1 MVVLVRFWVLAVV
14 VVRLALLGGDPFHIG
29 SLARF
34 IRVLSSLAV
43 RLLCSLLP
51 PAWVLSLVV
60 GAVCCL
66 ELSAHDRCGRLRGGA
81 IVGLLVGLG

>member
-14 VVRLALLGGDPFHIG
+14 VVRFALLGGDPFHIG

-34 IRVLSSLAV
+34 IRLLSYVVL
-43 RLLCSLLP
+43 RLLTSLL

-60 GAVCCL
+60 GVMCRVV
-66 ELSAHDRCGRLRGGA
+66 LSMHDR
-81 IVGLLVGLG
+81 